1 MVSLTQHSS
10 SPIRSLVAN
19 DTQKK
24 TKTIF
29 QLCTMS
35 NPNEEPRSDYV
46 TRLKDG
52 IIKAVLP
59 IAILLSIWGLIA
71 YIAGRISLLDVA
83 ESFLDLLIEG
93 DFDGNTLLKHTLFSL
108 YRVAVGFT
116 IAFATAIP
124 LGIAIGRYKIVNTI
138 FRPVV
143 EAIRPIPPIAWIPLS
158 ILMFTTNL
166 LGSQAFIIWIGAFFP
181 ILLNTIAGVNRTK
194 VVHLDVASSFGAS
207 ERQILTKIIIPS
219 ASPEVFAGLRIGF
232 GIGWMCLV
240 AAEMI
245 GGGLG
250 LGYLV
255 KTSDQLGRTG
265 DEISA
270 MLVIGLIGFIFSYI
284 FLNIEKR
291 LLRWRKEI
299 SV

>member
-1 MVSLTQHSS
+1 
-10 SPIRSLVAN
+10 
-19 DTQKK
+19 
-24 TKTIF
+24 
-29 QLCTMS
+29 MS